1 MYGAIIGDIV
11 GSKYEFNNIK
21 TKDFPF
27 ISRGC
32 SFTDDTIMTV
42 AVAKAL
48 LRARNTEGDFRKI
61 LVEEMR
67 SLGAVYPHPQGGY
80 GRRFTAWLR
89 SRGQNPYHS
98 YGNGAAMRV
107 SPCGLMAVTLEEA
120 LALATASAEV
130 THNHPEGIKGAQTV
144 AAAVFMAKLHESKNN
159 IRSYITKQFYPLD
172 RTLDEIRENYGFHES
187 CQQSVPEAIIAFL
200 ESTDYEDAIRNA
212 ISIGGDSDT
221 IGAMTGA
228 IAWSYYRFDCHAV
241 QTDHSDGRIWPDW
254 CGQLIQ
260 KYDID
265 SFLPEDFKAV
275 IQEFDEVR
283 MHRMGSFGR
292 MGYCTPILPECR
304 PIDDY

>member
-11 GSKYEFNNIK
+11 GSKYEFNNIR

-27 ISRGC
+27 ISHGC
-32 SFTDDTIMTV
+32 AFTDDTIMTV

-48 LRARNTEGDFRKI
+48 LKSRSEEKPFRPI
-61 LVEEMR
+61 LVEEIKEMGR
-67 SLGAVYPHPQGGY
+67 RFPHPQGGY
-80 GRRFTAWLR
+80 GRRFLCWLG
-89 SRGQNPYHS
+89 SASPEPYNS
-98 YGNGAAMRV
+98 YGNGSAMRV
-107 SPCGLMAVTLEEA
+107 SPCGLIAVTLKEA
-120 LALATASAEV
+120 LALAKASAEV
-130 THNHPEGIKGAQTV
+130 THNHPEGIKGAQAI
-144 AAAVFMAKLHESKNN
+144 AAAVFMAKLRKSKYE
-159 IRSYITKQFYPLD
+159 IRSFISEQFYSLD

-228 IAWSYYRFDCHAV
+228 IAWSYYRFDNHAV
-241 QTDHSDGRIWPDW
+241 QTDYSDGRIWPDW

-265 SFLPEDFKAV
+265 SFLPEDFKEV
-275 IQEFDEVR
+275 IRELDEVR